1 MYEYVL
7 LLHVH
12 KSLLSHSRLQ
22 VPHITHYRN
31 AFRRS
36 KGTNFFKT
44 SLWAWGKHILQSILH
59 PVLIVNHYLLL
70 NMYAVINLG
79 KGMSYIPGAASLAAT
94 HRGKVKNIRLTT
106 LRDAN
111 QNVDHRTCILD
122 FEKEAIAFDK
132 KQRQQCAD
140 GGEHLIEYASL
151 GHPYIKDY
159 SLTASLNWV
168 LLMNPL
174 MIDLL
179 SRADFI
185 EVDVTY
191 KASVQFEYLL
201 NAVTFNYTTMRC
213 KSHNYY
219 EYI

>member
-1 MYEYVL
+1 M
-7 LLHVH
+7 
-12 KSLLSHSRLQ
+12 
-22 VPHITHYRN
+22 
-31 AFRRS
+31 
-36 KGTNFFKT
+36 
-44 SLWAWGKHILQSILH
+44 QSILQ
-59 PVLIVNHYLLL
+59 PVLIVYNLFL
-70 NMYAVINLG
+70 NVYAIINLG

-111 QNVDHRTCILD
+111 QNMDHHTCILD
-122 FEKEAIAFDK
+122 FEKETIAFDK

-140 GGEHLIEYASL
+140 GREHFIKYASL

-213 KSHNYY
+213 KSHNIMSIVCNYY
-219 EYI
+219 FTEPYFQASSCMNFCYLCSPTSIMATMANKVITVCDTHGPYQSL